1 MTVVFNHM
9 QDWIYASKDLNLLSK
24 LLLERMISLSKD
36 GEQQVFINRDEFS
49 KKLGVDPSSITRA
62 FKQLVAFKL
71 IEEVKNTNPFNRIK
85 NFKITAKALSD
96 RELHNAI
103 IDNGIKQSSS
113 IAKDNHRASHN
124 ATLEPCIMQFS
135 SLDRKVGRKVGEK
148 ESVTPSVSHTFDEV
162 FVLFK
167 TNAKEL
173 SSDYP
178 RIQEMDLNL
187 IAKKY
192 FNFREEQKWKGV
204 KNLNLNIN
212 SWLLSEIEHD
222 KKQPT
227 NSKGKPDFFNNLNK
241 IFEMKSP
248 ETLAEP
254 QEKIIDVEA
263 SIVD

>member
-1 MTVVFNHM
+1 MSYQINYIDPILASDRSLSCSAKMILARLGGITKRWST
-9 QDWIYASKDLNLLSK
+9 QCWITNETIESECGLGHTAVNRAIQELITKSILSK
-24 LLLERMISLSKD
+24 SFSLAGGKKIRYLSYIYVCESTQSGFSESTQS
-36 GEQQVFINRDEFS
+36 GEQKYAKRTIESTQSGFS
-49 KKLGVDPSSITRA
+49 TYT
-62 FKQLVAFKL
+62 
-71 IEEVKNTNPFNRIK
+71 ENKNM
-85 NFKITAKALSD
+85 
-96 RELHNAI
+96 RE
-103 IDNGIKQSSS
+103 G
-113 IAKDNHRASHN
+113 
-124 ATLEPCIMQFS
+124 
-135 SLDRKVGRKVGEK
+135 K
-148 ESVTPSVSHTFDEV
+148 ERVSVTPSVSHTFDEV

-173 SSDYP
+173 STDYP

-222 KKQPT
+222 KQPT
-227 NSKGKPDFFNNLNK
+227 SKVKPDFFNNLNK